1 MPSKNILITRPLSQ
15 GEDLRAQLRKLGFQ
29 VDHVPVMEVEP
40 LTAPEQLAAIEKIFS
55 RITTYHGIILVSV
68 NAAEQALPWL
78 QKYPH
83 ARTTKILSVGKTTA
97 SYYNK
102 NHVHDS
108 RVIYPRQD
116 MSSEGLLAMYE
127 LQAEEVKGRRYLILR
142 GSGGR
147 ELIAQTLRQ
156 RGAHV
161 DSCELYRRYLPEQ
174 HTEALKKALIATDLV
189 AINSSESLENLMTM
203 AKDMPLESLHQ
214 NTLLVPTVRVAN
226 IARQLNFRHIISASS
241 ATDDAMIEAVGLWAQ
256 S

>member
-1 MPSKNILITRPLSQ
+1 V
-15 GEDLRAQLRKLGFQ
+15 QLRKLHYT
-29 VDHVPVMEVEP
+29 VDHVSVMVVEALSAPEP
-40 LTAPEQLAAIEKIFS
+40 LEQIEKIFS
-55 RITTYHGIILVSV
+55 RITTYHGIILVSI

-78 QKYPH
+78 KKYPH

-97 SYYNK
+97 SYYNA
-102 NHVHDS
+102 NHAHDS

-142 GSGGR
+142 GAGGR
-147 ELIAQTLRQ
+147 ELIAQTLKE

-174 HTEALKKALIATDLV
+174 HATALQQCLLKVDTII
-189 AINSSESLENLMTM
+189 INSGEALENLRAL
-203 AKDMPLESLHQ
+203 AKGSLPEALFEK
-214 NTLLVPTVRVAN
+214 TLVVPGERVAEA
-226 IARQLNFRHIISASS
+226 ARKSGFRHIITAAN
-241 ATDDAMIEAVGLWAQ
+241 ATDEAVIEALTKA